1 MKNKVVLIQGA
12 MDIEIEYLKSKLQ
25 NLKKKNI
32 SMYEFYEGNINNTNI
47 VISKTLIG
55 TINATIATMIGIQ
68 EFNPDLIINQGIAGS
83 HRRNIHIGDIVVGKN
98 CYNINAYS
106 MPAKKE
112 KEGSNP
118 FEWEIN
124 KRAKE
129 IKYAD
134 EKIVEEI
141 SEFLKN
147 NSSSNIYVGTLGS
160 GDVFNREI
168 DRIDWI
174 TRIFENLCEDMESI
188 GMYSVCE
195 KFDIPCIGIR
205 IISNNEITG
214 EKLDE
219 QQVIKLQQLLIE
231 FIRKLDVSESK
242 DFDVHM

>member
-1 MKNKVVLIQGA
+1 MQVDTILIQGA

-25 NLKKKNI
+25 NVKNKNI
-32 SMYEFYEGNINNTNI
+32 SMYEFYEGNINNINVI
-47 VISKTLIG
+47 ISKTLIG
-55 TINATIATMIGIQ
+55 TINATIATMIGIR
-68 EFNPDLIINQGIAGS
+68 EFKPDLVINQGIAGS
-83 HRRNIHIGDIVVGKN
+83 HRRNIHQGDIVVGKQ

-129 IKYAD
+129 IKHSD
-134 EKIVEEI
+134 EKTVEGL

-147 NSSSNIYVGTLGS
+147 NYSNTTYIGTLGS

-174 TRIFENLCEDMESI
+174 TKTFDNLCEDMESI

-219 QQVIKLQQLLIE
+219 QQAIKLQQLLVE
-231 FIRKLDVSESK
+231 FIYK
-242 DFDVHM
+242 